1 MNLSYKP
8 KERRVVPNW
17 RYYET
22 TIEAGE
28 LDNWKVARPREDVYA
43 IDDYVQLWEE
53 HHSLYRAGDLL
64 SAAITN
70 NDRNNDAVKEAAS
83 YILDR
88 EDVSTKSLLSS
99 AKTILGVEDIKT
111 PSKKEIQRLRE
122 CTAIVDIRQKIHL
135 IRQRLHFMPY
145 NPFLYVDLSRAYL
158 LIGQNKK
165 AEEAIL
171 RALHFGETNRFVA
184 RSAARF
190 FLHEQDRDRAYDVIR
205 AKGAVAVDPWLIAA
219 EISINMLRGKS
230 SNYVKKGRDIIDS
243 GNCSPFGF
251 TELASSIGTLEM
263 TAGAHRKSNKL
274 FRKALIEPNDN
285 SLAQV
290 QWVNSFEPLSLNL
303 NMSVRNAYEV
313 NTFEKVVNGDYS
325 GAMHEAV
332 SWICDMPFA
341 HKPVNI
347 GYNISTNL
355 LHDFEL
361 ASAILDVGLQSDESS
376 PFLLNNKAY
385 CSARANKI
393 DEAKET
399 FSKLLTAQID
409 GSPSW
414 KVCIPATEGL
424 IYYRSKDLKSG
435 SAKYK
440 EAIET
445 AKSIADVDGGLILY
459 KKAVL
464 NYCRERLIARDGD
477 PNKVLAEAST
487 VAIDEDEGEL
497 KVLFDEITNEYNHI
511 ENE

>member
-1 MNLSYKP
+1 MNLTYKP
-8 KERRVVPNW
+8 KDRRVVPNW
-17 RYYET
+17 RYYDATLEV
-22 TIEAGE
+22 GE
-28 LDNWKVARPREDVYA
+28 LDNWKVTRSREDVYA
-43 IDDYVQLWEE
+43 IDDYVQLWNE

-70 NDRNNDAVKEAAS
+70 GDRDNAVVREAAS

-88 EDVSTKSLLSS
+88 EDVSTKTLLSS
-99 AKTILGVEDIKT
+99 ARTILGVEEKKS
-111 PSKKEIQRLRE
+111 PSKIEIQRLRE
-122 CTAIVDIRQKIHL
+122 CTAIEDIRQKIHI
-135 IRQRLHFMPY
+135 IRQRLHIMPY

-190 FLHEQDRDRAYDVIR
+190 FLHEQDRERAYDVIK
-205 AKGAVAVDPWLIAA
+205 AKGAVSSDPWLMAA

-230 SNYVKKGRDIIDS
+230 SNYVKKGRDIIES
-243 GNCSPFGF
+243 GNCNPFGF

-274 FRKALIEPNDN
+274 FRKALIAPNDN

-303 NMSVRNAYEV
+303 NMPVRNAYEV
-313 NTFEKVVNGDYS
+313 NTFEKVVNGDYD

-361 ASAILDVGLQSDESS
+361 SSAILDVGLQSDDSS

-385 CSARANKI
+385 CSARANNLE
-393 DEAKET
+393 EAKDA
-399 FSKLLTAQID
+399 FAKLITVKTD
-409 GSPSW
+409 DSPSW

-424 IYYRSKDLKSG
+424 IHYRDKDLALG
-435 SAKYK
+435 SAKYQ
-440 EAIET
+440 EAIEA
-445 AKSIADVDGGLILY
+445 AKAIGDAQGDQKLY

-477 PNKVLAEAST
+477 PNGILAEAS
-487 VAIDEDEGEL
+487 AISLGEDEGEL
-497 KVLFDEITNEYNHI
+497 KILFEEITNEYNKI
-511 ENE
+511 EK